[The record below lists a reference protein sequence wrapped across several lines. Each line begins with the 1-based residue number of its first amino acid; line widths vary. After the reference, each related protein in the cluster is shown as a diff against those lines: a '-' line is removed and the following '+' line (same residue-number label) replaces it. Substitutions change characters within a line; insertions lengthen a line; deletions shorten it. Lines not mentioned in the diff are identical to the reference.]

1 MSATQ
6 AASAPNVNV
15 PFFWPVQ
22 LAASMAEQ
30 GLELYAR
37 NVKFLDEELR
47 LHGGIKPR
55 LATAHSVRLT
65 LRTLDLCDYSAPD
78 AQGIP
83 TLVIAP
89 YAGHTSMIAD
99 YHEGQSLM
107 QTLRVA
113 GVGPLFLTDWHS
125 ATADMKDLEIDD
137 YLAHLLACID
147 DLGDR
152 VHLVGLCQ
160 GGWTAAML
168 AARYPRKVASLVLAG
183 SPIDTHAGHGP
194 LKKMVAHTPLAFYAD
209 LVASGDGLMLGK
221 YMLAGWKNM
230 HPEQHYVQDHIDLYE
245 HIDDPVWL
253 AKTEAFERWYENPLD
268 LPGRWYLQVIDQLF
282 RRNLFAKGEFVGLG
296 RPLALKD
303 ITCPLYLLAG
313 ESDDITTHEQVFA
326 AEKLCGTPA
335 ASIEKHIV
343 PGGHVGLFMGAR
355 NLKEVWPQIGAWIR
369 RQSDSDHPASANA
382 ASA

>member
-1 MSATQ
+1 MPKSDR
-6 AASAPNVNV
+6 ASTPQINV
-15 PFFWPVQ
+15 PFFWPMQ
-22 LAASMAEQ
+22 LAADMAAQ
-30 GLELYAR
+30 GLELAER

-55 LATAHSVRLT
+55 LATAHSVRLK

-83 TLVIAP
+83 TLVNAP

-107 QTLRVA
+107 QTLKA
-113 GVGPLFLTDWHS
+113 GGVGPLFLADWHS
-125 ATADMKDLEIDD
+125 ATQDMKDLEVDD

-147 DLGDR
+147 DLGGR

-160 GGWTAAML
+160 GGWMAAML
-168 AARYPRKVASLVLAG
+168 AARYPHKVASLVLAG

-194 LKKMVAHTPLAFYAD
+194 LVKMVKQSPMRFYEE
-209 LVASGDGLMLGK
+209 LVAAGGGLMLGK
-221 YMLAGWKNM
+221 FMLAGWKNM
-230 HPEQHYVQDHIDLYE
+230 YPEQHYVQEHIDLYE

-253 AKTEAFERWYENPLD
+253 SKTEAFERWYENPLD

-282 RRNLFAKGEFVGLG
+282 KRNLLAKGEYVALG
-296 RPLALKD
+296 RTLHLKD

-313 ESDDITTHEQVFA
+313 ESDDITTAPQVFA
-326 AEKLCGTPA
+326 AETLCGTPPEK
-335 ASIEKHIV
+335 IEKRIV

-355 NLKEVWPQIGAWIR
+355 TLKEAWPEIAAWIA
-369 RQSDSDHPASANA
+369 RQG
-382 ASA
+382 